1 MDRADYLGA
10 DEGCAGDNAGDRDE
24 GVEEGGGEG
33 PRGDLAVAIL
43 ARECYVA
50 GLAVKE

>member
-10 DEGCAGDNAGDRDE
+10 DEGGTGDNAGDRDE

-33 PRGDLAVAIL
+33 SRGDLAVTIL
-43 ARECYVA
+43 AREGDVA
-50 GLAVKE
+50 GLAIKE